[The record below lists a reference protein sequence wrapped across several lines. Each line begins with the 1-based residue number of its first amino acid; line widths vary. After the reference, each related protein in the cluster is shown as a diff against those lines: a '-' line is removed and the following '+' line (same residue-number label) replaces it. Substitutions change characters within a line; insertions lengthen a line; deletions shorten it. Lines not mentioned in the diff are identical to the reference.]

1 MRYQS
6 IHKQYQNKASR
17 LHVITLQVSLTVFPF
32 VFCAIFSA
40 ESRVKGNLPQNVALM
55 NHNIMQ

>member
-40 ESRVKGNLPQNVALM
+40 EFPS
-55 NHNIMQ
+55 